1 MKVYELPIETV
12 IRRLGYKNSE
22 NLVYYSEF
30 NCSNYNN
37 HISKIVSE
45 IKPYAVYF
53 IDGNPYGHLIWGD
66 GNHPLGEWID
76 TVVRR
81 GYKGYFGQ
89 EITDF
94 DYFEDPASHDKR
106 NMEAYKPYL
115 IG

>member
-1 MKVYELPIETV
+1 MAQINTDRIAGMNIHYL
-12 IRRLGYKNSE
+12 
-22 NLVYYSEF
+22 YYSL
-30 NCSNYNN
+30 
-37 HISKIVSE
+37 
-45 IKPYAVYF
+45 PYFLDTQQKLGVKT
-53 IDGNPYGHLIWGD
+53 IDEWWGD

-94 DYFEDPASHDKR
+94 AYFEDPASHDKR

-115 IG
+115 LG

>member
-37 HISKIVSE
+37 HTSKIVSE

-53 IDGNPYGHLIWGD
+53 IDGNPFIL
-66 GNHPLGEWID
+66 
-76 TVVRR
+76 
-81 GYKGYFGQ
+81 F
-89 EITDF
+89 
-94 DYFEDPASHDKR
+94 
-106 NMEAYKPYL
+106 L
-115 IG
+115 IGFLTKHHLKILVNRFGMLKFLLLSFVMTKQLKYIMECL

>member
-1 MKVYELPIETV
+1 MSYSYAFHRLKS
-12 IRRLGYKNSE
+12 IRTSD
-22 NLVYYSEF
+22 
-30 NCSNYNN
+30 
-37 HISKIVSE
+37 
-45 IKPYAVYF
+45 A
-53 IDGNPYGHLIWGD
+53 GD

-115 IG
+115 IS